1 MLGCRVYRDIFP
13 FRCMLHAAPFIEAL
27 LNVSSPFW
35 CCKVVTIRQA
45 IYMIRSIEEQRD
57 EYARVRF
64 MAIPLSG
71 AIVWLLIG
79 IAGFLLPERQAAW
92 VLFIGTGSMFY
103 LAVFIA
109 RFTGEPIFETFKPKN
124 KLYGVFLLIVA
135 MTLLM
140 YAIAIPLFLI
150 EATSLP
156 LTIGVISGLMWIPFS
171 WVIQHWVGVF
181 HGITRALLI
190 LSAWHF
196 FPEHRFVVIPL
207 IIFLIYCITIFILKV
222 NLRTANN
229 SQNDGVQG
237 G

>member
-1 MLGCRVYRDIFP
+1 
-13 FRCMLHAAPFIEAL
+13 
-27 LNVSSPFW
+27 
-35 CCKVVTIRQA
+35 
-45 IYMIRSIEEQRD
+45 MIRSVEEQRE
-57 EYARVRF
+57 EYARKRF

-109 RFTGEPIFETFKPKN
+109 RFTGEPIFETFKPK
-124 KLYGVFLLIVA
+124 KALHGVFVLIVV

-150 EATSLP
+150 EITSLP
-156 LTIGVISGLMWIPFS
+156 LTIGIISGLMWIPFS

-181 HGITRALLI
+181 HGLLRTLLI
-190 LSAWHF
+190 VTAWYLA
-196 FPEHRFVVIPL
+196 PEYRFVAIPFVIV
-207 IIFLIYCITIFILKV
+207 FIYCVTIFILNFNVRAV
-222 NLRTANN
+222 NYLQR
-229 SQNDGVQG
+229 
-237 G
+237 